1 MADMAKSVWRAVKFI
16 LVDWTVTPRML
27 AFNERRPIFYQL
39 VTTPVVTL
47 VFGVIVAAVIIG
59 LGFLGV
65 WPSR

>member
-1 MADMAKSVWRAVKFI
+1 MWQAVKFI

-27 AFNERRPIFYQL
+27 ALNERRPLIYQL

-47 VFGVIVAAVIIG
+47 LFGLIVAAVIISLSLLG
-59 LGFLGV
+59 L